1 MNIDDRNKNNLVL
14 GEGPTQGLDIVTIT
28 AEAKYRINFTESGNL
43 FVLSLDYNGSNS
55 FWFANAVKMYL
66 FKAKHAEIK
75 PYLLCNISKDFRI
88 DDMKKIRLKGSVR
101 LFSANDNA
109 IGIRDILDIH
119 KFLMK
124 ETQYKRMFG
133 IIKKMF
139 IVLLTSIVNAS
150 NHTKYVSLIENVKF
164 NLLWLIYILNE
175 YSQELHYYPFWLN

>member
-1 MNIDDRNKNNLVL
+1 MC
-14 GEGPTQGLDIVTIT
+14 
-28 AEAKYRINFTESGNL
+28 
-43 FVLSLDYNGSNS
+43 
-55 FWFANAVKMYL
+55 L

-101 LFSANDNA
+101 LFSANYSA
-109 IGIRDILDIH
+109 IDIRDILDIH

-164 NLLWLIYILNE
+164 NLL
-175 YSQELHYYPFWLN
+175 